1 MSMINATPQDSLD
14 DIFGDIGHAIQNL
27 RLQIQMANQQYSDV
41 KHDTWTLG
49 NAVARWNTMSPESQ
63 QNAIVFLAIA
73 GYVLIKLAK

>member
-1 MSMINATPQDSLD
+1 
-14 DIFGDIGHAIQNL
+14 
-27 RLQIQMANQQYSDV
+27 MANQQYSDV
-41 KHDTWTLG
+41 KHDTWSLG